1 MITHQLTKIWTAAQ
15 ARWTCRDD
23 RGDGTLSTVII
34 IAGLVA
40 LALILVGVVTAAF
53 NGYKA
58 QIENGG

>member
-1 MITHQLTKIWTAAQ
+1 MITLQLTKTWTRTH

-40 LALILVGVVTAAF
+40 LALILVGVVTTVF
-53 NGYKA
+53 NGYKS